1 MKVREITQPIINGGM
16 TLPRILESI
25 GWDDSFLFTEVS
37 IDEVT
42 LEEEPVIGEKKG
54 GIHISI
60 VLHLEYQCLQEN
72 LYELS

>member
-25 GWDDSFLFTEVS
+25 GWDDSFLFIEVS
-37 IDEVT
+37 KDEFT
-42 LEEEPVIGEKKG
+42 FQEEPMIGEKKG

-60 VLHLEYQCLQEN
+60 ALHLEY
-72 LYELS
+72 

>member
-1 MKVREITQPIINGGM
+1 M

-25 GWDDSFLFTEVS
+25 GLDDAFLSTEIS

-72 LYELS
+72 LCELS

>member
-1 MKVREITQPIINGGM
+1 M
-16 TLPRILESI
+16 TLLRILESI
-25 GWDDSFLFTEVS
+25 GWDDAFLSTEVS

-42 LEEEPVIGEKKG
+42 FQEEPMIGEKKG

-60 VLHLEYQCLQEN
+60 VLHFEYQCLQEN

>member
-1 MKVREITQPIINGGM
+1 M
-16 TLPRILESI
+16 TLPRILESL
-25 GWDDSFLFTEVS
+25 GFDDFFLSTKVSTYEFTFQ
-37 IDEVT
+37 
-42 LEEEPVIGEKKG
+42 EEPMIGEKKG

>member
-1 MKVREITQPIINGGM
+1 M

-25 GWDDSFLFTEVS
+25 GLDDAFLSTEVS

-54 GIHISI
+54 RIHISV